1 MSPVARGESRLPV
14 AVRGMGLALVAALMA
29 WPAGS
34 AEAQTP
40 AAAWESAVQPLE
52 YFFPEGQS
60 FNPEI
65 PSPQEFLGYEL
76 GTYHTRHD
84 MFVAYMKELASL
96 SDRATYQSLGR
107 SIGLRELPVLTI
119 TAPAN
124 HARLEEI
131 RAAHLAAVDP
141 LQPRVDAG
149 DRPIIVHLGF
159 GVHGNEPSA
168 SDAALLA
175 AYWLVAG
182 ENPEVLTA
190 LDQGVWHVEPVLN
203 PDGRDR
209 HSTWANMHRSSPFVA
224 DPLDREHT
232 EVWPG
237 GRTNHYWFDL
247 NRDWLPLQDPSS
259 RARIDFHH
267 SWKPNVVADYHEMG
281 TNSTYF
287 FEPTKPEGSWN
298 PLLPPELYTDITL
311 RFADRWAASLDDIGS
326 LYFTKEVFDNT
337 YPGYGSTYP
346 NFLGGLGLVFEQASA
361 RGHIQESTH
370 HGVLTFAYA
379 IRNQFRTVISTVESA
394 VAERVRM
401 LEYQRDFY
409 ESALTEGAA
418 FPVQAWVFGSSHD
431 HSLNREFLDLLLR
444 HRIEV
449 FSLADGRTLDG
460 REFQAGEAWI
470 VPVEQPE
477 YRLVRSIFERTDT
490 YADSV
495 FYDASTWTMS
505 LAYGIPHGEIRSGA
519 LPVGGR
525 ITEVPEPRGRGDV
538 PEARVAYLL
547 DWSDTYAPR
556 ALQYLMARG
565 VRAEA
570 AFQPFAARVRGAGAT
585 AGDGVRS
592 FSRGSISIPIQTQH
606 LTPAELHRLV
616 REAEAHS
623 GVPFHAVDTS
633 MSADGVDLGSG
644 NFRPLGH
651 MPRVLMVVGS
661 GIQANEAGQVWHLLD
676 TRVDLPVTK
685 VDRDNLGRADLS
697 RYDVVILVT
706 GNYGFMGEGQ
716 LAELRRF
723 VQRGGT
729 LVGIRGGARW
739 ALDQGFAPR
748 VRQALAEAD
757 EDAGMEVGRTDYAD
771 AAALTGAQRI
781 RGSIYRADLDP
792 THPLGFG
799 YHTRE
804 LAVWRDHEFIIPPS
818 ANPFST
824 PVKLTDEPHLSGY
837 ISARNLD
844 RIRGSASA
852 LTDGIGSGT
861 VVLLLDNPNFRG
873 YWFGTNRLFLKALFF
888 GQHIGIPA
896 AP

>member
-1 MSPVARGESRLPV
+1 MIQMSTVGLRHVL
-14 AVRGMGLALVAALMA
+14 VRCGGAAFLAALVLG
-29 WPAGS
+29 PVTES
-34 AEAQTP
+34 AAQTP
-40 AAAWESAVQPLE
+40 AAAWEAAVQPLD
-52 YFFPEGQS
+52 YFFPEGQT
-60 FNPEI
+60 FNPDI

-84 MFVAYMKELASL
+84 MFVAYMEELARR

-119 TAPAN
+119 TSPAN

-131 RAAHLAAVDP
+131 RTEHLLAADP
-141 LQPRVDAG
+141 REPRVAG
-149 DRPIIVHLGF
+149 ADRPIVVHLGF

-182 ENPEVLTA
+182 ENPEVVNA
-190 LDQGVWHVEPVLN
+190 LEQGVWHVEPVLN

-298 PLLPPELYTDITL
+298 PLLPEELYTDITL
-311 RFADRWAASLDDIGS
+311 RFADRWAGSLDEIGS

-394 VAERVRM
+394 VAERERM

-418 FPVQAWVFGSSHD
+418 FPVRAWVFGSPHD

-449 FSLADGRTLDG
+449 FQLAEDRSLDG
-460 REFQAGEAWI
+460 GEFQAGESWI

-477 YRLVRSIFERTDT
+477 YRLVRSMFERTDT

-505 LAYGIPHGEIRSGA
+505 LAYGIPHGEIRSGG
-519 LPVGGR
+519 LPLGDPVV
-525 ITEVPEPRGRGDV
+525 EVPAPRGTGDV
-538 PEARVAYLL
+538 PTAQVAYLL

-565 VRAEA
+565 VRAEG
-570 AFQPFAARVRGAGAT
+570 AFQPFSARVRGGEAGPAGAT
-585 AGDGVRS
+585 RS
-592 FSRGSISIPIQTQH
+592 FPRGSISIPVQIQH
-606 LTPAELHRLV
+606 LDPGEVHRLV
-616 REAEAHS
+616 REAETHT
-623 GVPFHAVDTS
+623 GVPFFATDTS
-633 MSADGVDLGSG
+633 LSTDGVDLGSG

-697 RYDVVILVT
+697 RYDVVVLVS

-716 LAELRRF
+716 QAELRRF

-729 LVGIRGGARW
+729 LVGIRGGAQW
-739 ALDQGFAPR
+739 ALAQGFAPR
-748 VRQALAEAD
+748 VNQALAQVEA
-757 EDAGMEVGRTDYAD
+757 EAGMEVGRTDYAD

-781 RGSIYRADLDP
+781 RGSIYRADLDS

-799 YHTRE
+799 YHSRE
-804 LAVWRDHEFIIPPS
+804 LAVWRDHEFIVPPS

-824 PVKLTDEPHLSGY
+824 PVQLTEDPHLSGY
-837 ISARNLD
+837 ISPRNLD

-873 YWFGTNRLFLKALFF
+873 YWYGTNRLFLNAIFF
-888 GQHIGIPA
+888 GRHISVPA